1 MYERDVTSVKIIL
14 GDTDE
19 FPLTIGLDQG
29 LALSPY
35 LFTLVL
41 DELTNTIQDEV
52 LWCMLFVDDI
62 VVVEEIRERI
72 NQKFELQKSTLECK
86 GFRISN
92 RMIEY
97 MHWRFSQHEKKE
109 DKVRLDRIVVP
120 KCNQFRYLGSLLSRE
135 WIDRWRCDS

>member
-52 LWCMLFVDDI
+52 L
-62 VVVEEIRERI
+62 
-72 NQKFELQKSTLECK
+72 
-86 GFRISN
+86 
-92 RMIEY
+92 
-97 MHWRFSQHEKKE
+97 
-109 DKVRLDRIVVP
+109 
-120 KCNQFRYLGSLLSRE
+120 
-135 WIDRWRCDS
+135 